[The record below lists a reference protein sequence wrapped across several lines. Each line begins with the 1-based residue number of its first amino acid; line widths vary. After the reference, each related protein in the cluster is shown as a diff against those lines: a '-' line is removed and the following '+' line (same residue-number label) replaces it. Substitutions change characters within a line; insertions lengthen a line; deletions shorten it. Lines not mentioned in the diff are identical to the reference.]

1 MLYSHAISTTAGA
14 EYIYLGQ
21 TQSLFLRET
30 ILGELTPAG
39 DYLAGYALDIGC
51 VVLSVSSHK
60 INLI

>member
-1 MLYSHAISTTAGA
+1 MN
-14 EYIYLGQ
+14 IYLGQ

-51 VVLSVSSHK
+51 VYCLVC
-60 INLI
+60 LIKSIS